1 MSTDSVTSESLL
13 EGLRAVREQLL
24 AMGGEVESQLRT
36 AISGL
41 VHRDRDVAETVLGGD
56 HSINRYHVLLD
67 KECYELLVRFRGN
80 DQEIRTIVA
89 NIKINNELERIGDFA
104 VKVAETTFRYL
115 EHDPVKPLI
124 DIPRMA
130 EVAQGMLRDSLNAYV
145 EQSTELAQRVIG
157 RDATVDGLHEQV
169 SRELL
174 GVMMNE
180 QKHAVASLNLLSITN
195 CLERV
200 GDHATN
206 IAEDVIYM
214 VAGRDV
220 RHQGTGGFTDT

>member
-1 MSTDSVTSESLL
+1 MSTDSITRESLL
-13 EGLRAVREQLL
+13 EGLKAVREQLL

-56 HSINRYHVLLD
+56 HSINRYHVQLD

>member
-1 MSTDSVTSESLL
+1 MTSDSITSESLPDGL
-13 EGLRAVREQLL
+13 ETVRGQLL

-41 VHRDRDVAETVLGGD
+41 VHRDLDVAETVLGGD
-56 HSINRYHVLLD
+56 HSINRYHVQLD

-80 DQEIRTIVA
+80 AEDIRTIVA

-104 VKVAETTFRYL
+104 VKVAEATFRYL
-115 EHDPVKPLI
+115 EHDPAKPLI

-130 EVAQGMLRDSLNAYV
+130 EIVQGMLRDSLNAYV
-145 EQSTELAQRVIG
+145 EQSTELAQRVISK
-157 RDATVDGLHEQV
+157 DVTVDNLHEQI

-174 GVMMNE
+174 GVMVNE
-180 QKHAVASLNLLSITN
+180 QKHAAASLNLLSIAN

-206 IAEDVIYM
+206 IAEDAIY
-214 VAGRDV
+214 VVTGRDV
-220 RHQGTGGFTDT
+220 RHQGTGGFTDV

>member
-1 MSTDSVTSESLL
+1 MTSDSVTGESLPDGL
-13 EGLRAVREQLL
+13 ETVRGQLL
-24 AMGGEVESQLRT
+24 AMGGEVERQLRT

-41 VHRDRDVAETVLGGD
+41 VHRDLDVAETVLGGD
-56 HSINRYHVLLD
+56 HSINRYHVQLD

-80 DQEIRTIVA
+80 AENIRTIVA

-104 VKVAETTFRYL
+104 VKVAEETFQYL
-115 EHDPVKPLI
+115 EHDPAKPLI

-130 EVAQGMLRDSLNAYV
+130 EIVQGMLRDSLNAYV
-145 EQSTELAQRVIG
+145 EQSTELAQRVISK
-157 RDATVDGLHEQV
+157 DVTVDNLHEQI

-174 GVMMNE
+174 GVVVNE
-180 QKHAVASLNLLSITN
+180 QKHAAASLNLLSITN

-206 IAEDVIYM
+206 IAEDAIYM
-214 VAGRDV
+214 VTGRDV
-220 RHQGTGGFTDT
+220 RHQGTGGFTDV

>member
-1 MSTDSVTSESLL
+1 MV
-13 EGLRAVREQLL
+13 G
-24 AMGGEVESQLRT
+24 
-36 AISGL
+36 
-41 VHRDRDVAETVLGGD
+41 
-56 HSINRYHVLLD
+56 
-67 KECYELLVRFRGN
+67 FRGN
-80 DQEIRTIVA
+80 AQDIRTIVA

-130 EVAQGMLRDSLNAYV
+130 DVAQGMLRDSLNAYV
-145 EQSTELAQRVIG
+145 EQSTEIAQRVIS
-157 RDATVDGLHEQV
+157 RDATVDGLHEQI

-180 QKHAVASLNLLSITN
+180 QKHAAASLNLLSITN

-214 VAGRDV
+214 VTGRDV
-220 RHQGTGGFTDT
+220 RHQGTGGFTDA

>member
-1 MSTDSVTSESLL
+1 MGSDSVAGESLL
-13 EGLRAVREQLL
+13 DGLKAVREQLL
-24 AMGGEVESQLRT
+24 AMGGEVESQLRS

-41 VHRDRDVAETVLGGD
+41 VHRDLDVSEIVLGGD
-56 HSINRYHVLLD
+56 HSINRYHVQLD
-67 KECYELLVRFRGN
+67 KECYELLVGFRGN
-80 DQEIRTIVA
+80 ARDIRTIVA

-130 EVAQGMLRDSLNAYV
+130 DVAQGMLRDSLNAYV
-145 EQSTELAQRVIG
+145 EQSTEIAQRVIS
-157 RDATVDGLHEQV
+157 RDATVDGLHEQI

-180 QKHAVASLNLLSITN
+180 QKHAAASLNLLSITN

-220 RHQGTGGFTDT
+220 RHQGTGGFTDA

>member
-1 MSTDSVTSESLL
+1 MSTDSITRESLL
-13 EGLRAVREQLL
+13 EGLKAVREQLL

-56 HSINRYHVLLD
+56 HSINRYHVQLD
-67 KECYELLVRFRGN
+67 KECYELLVGFKGN

-180 QKHAVASLNLLSITN
+180 QKHAAASLNLLSITN

>member
-1 MSTDSVTSESLL
+1 MTSDSVTSESLPDGL
-13 EGLRAVREQLL
+13 ETVRGQLL

-41 VHRDRDVAETVLGGD
+41 VHRDLDVAETVLGGD
-56 HSINRYHVLLD
+56 HSINRYHVQLD
-67 KECYELLVRFRGN
+67 KECYELLVRFQGN
-80 DQEIRTIVA
+80 AEDIRTIVA

-104 VKVAETTFRYL
+104 VKVAEATFRYL
-115 EHDPVKPLI
+115 EHDPAKPLI

-130 EVAQGMLRDSLNAYV
+130 EIVQGMLRDSLNAYV
-145 EQSTELAQRVIG
+145 EQSTELAQRVISK
-157 RDATVDGLHEQV
+157 DVTVDNLHEQI

-174 GVMMNE
+174 GVMVNE
-180 QKHAVASLNLLSITN
+180 QKHAAASLNLLSIAN

-206 IAEDVIYM
+206 IAEDAIY
-214 VAGRDV
+214 VVTGRDV
-220 RHQGTGGFTDT
+220 RHQGTGGFTDV